1 MWYYFLSSKFM
12 TKNTQMSNKKD
23 RSKKQEQFKQKAKQ
37 EAAQQA
43 IPKTH
48 LVPVPTWQSDD
59 NLNLRG
65 DMLEALEQQLMT
77 AIDAIQKCGQIAQF
91 VMQQNI
97 KAEKIKVNYV
107 WNNGEPAS
115 EAEIATHKDTM
126 KKLQEERQAQLL
138 KMQEQIQQDHN
149 AAITGLVGPDGQPVG
164 TTQSLDYDD
173 STDGE
178 QDSTGGEDESGDN
191 AGGGESTDKTS
202 GDQSTDDR
210 QSSVD

>member
-1 MWYYFLSSKFM
+1 
-12 TKNTQMSNKKD
+12 MSNKKD
-23 RSKKQEQFKQKAKQ
+23 RSKKKEQFKQKAKH

-65 DMLEALEQQLMT
+65 DMLEALEQNLMA

-97 KAEKIKVNYV
+97 KADKIKVNYV
-107 WNNGEPAS
+107 WNNGEAAS
-115 EAEIATHKDTM
+115 EAEIATHKDTL
-126 KKLQEERQAQLL
+126 KKLQEERQKQLL
-138 KMQEQIQQDHN
+138 QMQEQIQQDFN
-149 AAITGLVGPDGQPVG
+149 AAKTGLVGPDGQPVG
-164 TTQSLDYDD
+164 TTQNLEE
-173 STDGE
+173 STDEDLE
-178 QDSTGGEDESGDN
+178 QDSTGEGDEFAEDEDN
-191 AGGGESTDKTS
+191 AGESTDETS
-202 GDQSTDDR
+202 GDQSTDDQ

>member
-1 MWYYFLSSKFM
+1 
-12 TKNTQMSNKKD
+12 MSNKKD
-23 RSKKQEQFKQKAKQ
+23 RSKKKEQFKQKAKH

-48 LVPVPTWQSDD
+48 LVPVPTWQSND

-138 KMQEQIQQDHN
+138 KMQEQIQQDFN
-149 AAITGLVGPDGQPVG
+149 AAKTGLVGPDGQPVG
-164 TTQSLDYDD
+164 TTQNLEE
-173 STDGE
+173 STDEDLE
-178 QDSTGGEDESGDN
+178 QDSTGEGDESAEGEDN
-191 AGGGESTDKTS
+191 AGESIDETS
-202 GDQSTDDR
+202 GDQSTDDQ

>member
-1 MWYYFLSSKFM
+1 
-12 TKNTQMSNKKD
+12 MSNKKD
-23 RSKKQEQFKQKAKQ
+23 RSKKKEQFKQKAKHQ
-37 EAAQQA
+37 AAQQA

-65 DMLEALEQQLMT
+65 DMLEALEQTLME

-115 EAEIATHKDTM
+115 EADIATHKEAL
-126 KKLQEERQAQLL
+126 KKLQEQRQQQLL
-138 KMQEQIQQDHN
+138 QMQEQIQQEHN
-149 AAITGLVGPDGQPVG
+149 AAKTGLVGPDGQPVG
-164 TTQSLDYDD
+164 TTQNLEE
-173 STDGE
+173 STDEDLE
-178 QDSTGGEDESGDN
+178 QDSTGDEAPEGEDNDGT
-191 AGGGESTDKTS
+191 GESTDEAS
-202 GDQSTDDR
+202 DSHSTDE

>member
-1 MWYYFLSSKFM
+1 
-12 TKNTQMSNKKD
+12 MSNKKD

-107 WNNGEPAS
+107 WNNGEAAS
-115 EAEIATHKDTM
+115 EAEIATHKDAM
-126 KKLQEERQAQLL
+126 KKLQEERQKQLMQ
-138 KMQEQIQQDHN
+138 MQEQIQQEHN
-149 AAITGLVGPDGQPVG
+149 AAKTGLVGPDGQPVG
-164 TTQSLDYDD
+164 TTQNLEE
-173 STDGE
+173 STDEAESTDE
-178 QDSTGGEDESGDN
+178 QDSTGDEAPEGEDN
-191 AGGGESTDKTS
+191 GGAGESTDEAS
-202 GDQSTDDR
+202 DNQSTDE
-210 QSSVD
+210 QSSVA

>member
-1 MWYYFLSSKFM
+1 
-12 TKNTQMSNKKD
+12 MSNKKD
-23 RSKKQEQFKQKAKQ
+23 RNKKKEQFKQKAKH

-65 DMLEALEQQLMT
+65 DMLEALEQNLMA

-97 KAEKIKVNYV
+97 KADKIKVNYV
-107 WNNGEPAS
+107 WNNGEAAS
-115 EAEIATHKDTM
+115 EAEIATHKDTL
-126 KKLQEERQAQLL
+126 KKMQEERQKQLL
-138 KMQEQIQQDHN
+138 QMQEQIQQDFN
-149 AAITGLVGPDGQPVG
+149 AAKTGLVGPDGQPVG
-164 TTQSLDYDD
+164 TTQNLEE
-173 STDGE
+173 STDEDLE
-178 QDSTGGEDESGDN
+178 QDSTGEGDESAEGEDD
-191 AGGGESTDKTS
+191 AGESTDETS
-202 GDQSTDDR
+202 GDQSTDDQ

>member
-1 MWYYFLSSKFM
+1 
-12 TKNTQMSNKKD
+12 MSNKKD

-37 EAAQQA
+37 QAAQEA

-115 EAEIATHKDTM
+115 EAEIATHKDAM
-126 KKLQEERQAQLL
+126 KKLQDERQKQLL
-138 KMQEQIQQDHN
+138 QMQEQIQQDHN
-149 AAITGLVGPDGQPVG
+149 AAVTGLVGPDGQPVG
-164 TTQSLDYDD
+164 TTQNLDE
-173 STDGE
+173 STDE
-178 QDSTGGEDESGDN
+178 EESTDDQDSTADESPEGEDN
-191 AGGGESTDKTS
+191 GGAGESTDEAS
-202 GDQSTDDR
+202 DSQSTDE
-210 QSSVD
+210 QSSVA

>member
-1 MWYYFLSSKFM
+1 
-12 TKNTQMSNKKD
+12 MSNKKD
-23 RSKKQEQFKQKAKQ
+23 RSKKKEQFKQKAKH

-65 DMLEALEQQLMT
+65 DMLEALEQNLMA

-97 KAEKIKVNYV
+97 KADKIKVNYV
-107 WNNGEPAS
+107 WNNGEAAS
-115 EAEIATHKDTM
+115 EAEIATHKDTL
-126 KKLQEERQAQLL
+126 KKLQEERQKQLL
-138 KMQEQIQQDHN
+138 KMQEQIQQDFN
-149 AAITGLVGPDGQPVG
+149 AAKTGLVGPDGQPVG
-164 TTQSLDYDD
+164 TTQNLEE
-173 STDGE
+173 STDEDLE
-178 QDSTGGEDESGDN
+178 QDSTGEGDESAEGEDN
-191 AGGGESTDKTS
+191 AGESTDETS
-202 GDQSTDDR
+202 GDQSTDDQ